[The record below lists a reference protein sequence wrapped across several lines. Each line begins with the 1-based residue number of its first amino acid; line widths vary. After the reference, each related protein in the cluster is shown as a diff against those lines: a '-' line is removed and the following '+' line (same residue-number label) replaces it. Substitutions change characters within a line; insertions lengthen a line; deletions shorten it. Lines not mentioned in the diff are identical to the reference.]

1 MDASHMNIQQEAKE
15 KEESDRTKFQPNGFR
30 IITANE
36 GFRSIRGNGKSILLR
51 DSFRCSLNQIV
62 FITKNIAIELKSG
75 NNVATT
81 NIDEKLEDLSS
92 TEVMRKNG
100 WKIDAKVFGRENRFR
115 KYCGGGAN
123 AWYGNKP
130 GRKVGFLQANFQGT
144 GKAKLSYGN
153 CYHSGAV
160 IVYLNNQEISRASPK
175 SNEVISFNYEKN
187 DVVRITETIGVIKLD
202 ALELTPLNPEN
213 EGTSTIKENVPQETI
228 TGNYV
233 SISYFKSVICS

>member
-1 MDASHMNIQQEAKE
+1 MNIQLEARE

-36 GFRSIRGNGKSILLR
+36 GFRSIQGNGKSILLR
-51 DSFRCSLNQIV
+51 DSFRCSLNLNQIV
-62 FITKNIAIELKSG
+62 FITKNIAIESKSG

-81 NIDEKLEDLSS
+81 NIDEKLEELSS

-100 WKIDAKVFGRENRFR
+100 WKIDAKGFGRENRFR

-130 GRKVGFLQANFQGT
+130 GRKLGSVQAKFQGT

-175 SNEVISFNYEKN
+175 SNEVVSFDYEKN
-187 DVVRITETIGVIKLD
+187 DVLRITETIGVIKLD
-202 ALELTPLNPEN
+202 SLELTPLKTEN
-213 EGTSTIKENVPQETI
+213 EGTSSIKENVPQEPI

-233 SISYFKSVICS
+233 SISNHKPVI